1 MAVLAAMLFVAL
13 PATEARAD
21 WQTERAQA
29 IAAKVWGNP
38 CGGRVT
44 LTFTAPLRPNW
55 RAWAYPHQCEI
66 GMSTGKPWTWEDLCP
81 VLIHEYG
88 HLAGYSNPANAADP
102 AHSQDPTDVMWPY
115 LQYDARCDDHGAALL
130 GPAQPAVAAA
140 GAVGRG
146 MSAKRKPAR
155 RAQRKPRRA
164 LR

>member
-1 MAVLAAMLFVAL
+1 
-13 PATEARAD
+13 
-21 WQTERAQA
+21 
-29 IAAKVWGNP
+29 
-38 CGGRVT
+38 
-44 LTFTAPLRPNW
+44 
-55 RAWAYPHQCEI
+55 
-66 GMSTGKPWTWEDLCP
+66 

-102 AHSQDPTDVMWPY
+102 AHSQDPTDIMWPY

-130 GPAQPAVAAA
+130 GPAQPAAAAAAAA

-155 RAQRKPRRA
+155 RAQRKPRRE